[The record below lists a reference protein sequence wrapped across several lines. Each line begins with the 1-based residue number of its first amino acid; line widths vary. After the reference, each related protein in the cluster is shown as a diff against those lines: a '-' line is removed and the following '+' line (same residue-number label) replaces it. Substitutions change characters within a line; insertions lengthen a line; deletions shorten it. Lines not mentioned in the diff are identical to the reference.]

1 MGVLLLV
8 RHGQASLGAADYDKL
23 SDTGWRQAQI
33 TGARLAAADLV
44 VDRVV
49 SGALTRQRDT
59 AQAVLAALGRPGTE
73 LQTDDRLD
81 EYDHIGVM
89 ARHTGEITFSTASAS
104 GESGRA
110 LQSALEDAIGRWMS
124 GGRSHPQ
131 ARTA

>member
-59 AQAVLAALGRPGTE
+59 AQAVLAALGRPGSE
-73 LQTDDRLD
+73 LQTDDRSL
-81 EYDHIGVM
+81 
-89 ARHTGEITFSTASAS
+89 ITY
-104 GESGRA
+104 R
-110 LQSALEDAIGRWMS
+110 
-124 GGRSHPQ
+124 
-131 ARTA
+131 